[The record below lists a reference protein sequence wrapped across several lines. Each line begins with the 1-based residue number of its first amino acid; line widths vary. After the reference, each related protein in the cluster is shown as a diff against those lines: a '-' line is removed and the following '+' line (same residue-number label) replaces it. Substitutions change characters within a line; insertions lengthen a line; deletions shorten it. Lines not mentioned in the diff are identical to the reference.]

1 MSSYRGLWYPVVQEV
16 PEQDMPRLYA
26 AVDAF
31 VLPTRGEGFG
41 MPIMEAMSMVRP
53 PSPKPLLATAG
64 ASL

>member
-1 MSSYRGLWYPVVQEV
+1 
-16 PEQDMPRLYA
+16 MPRLYA

-53 PSPKPLLATAG
+53 PPQPLLATAR

>member
-1 MSSYRGLWYPVVQEV
+1 VVPVLQEV

-41 MPIMEAMSMVRP
+41 MPIMEAMSMVR
-53 PSPKPLLATAG
+53 SLQTSSCSVGSAH